1 MCGIVGYLGNKNA
14 VPILLD
20 GLRHLEYRGYDSAG
34 IAVVS
39 NGKIH
44 SVRRVGKVQTLAN
57 SINGSLP
64 KATIGIAHTR
74 WATHG
79 EPTELNAH
87 PHFDCTG
94 KIALIHNGIIENHAT
109 LRSQLQQKGHR
120 FISSTDTE
128 VIVHLIEDMERSSD
142 DFETAVH
149 RALSQIEGTY
159 GIAAVSANQPDLLIV
174 ASRGSPLVIGVS
186 ADEYFD
192 ASDRSAL
199 VSLTRHGV

>member
-14 VPILLD
+14 VPVLLD

-34 IAVVS
+34 IAVVFDS
-39 NGKIH
+39 KIH
-44 SVRRVGKVQTLAN
+44 SMRRVGKVQTLVD

-64 KATIGIAHTR
+64 KASLGIAHTR

-94 KIALIHNGIIENHAT
+94 NIALIHNGIVENHSS
-109 LRSQLQQKGHR
+109 LRTRLMQKGHR
-120 FISSTDTE
+120 FASTTDTE
-128 VIVHLIEDMERSSD
+128 VIAHLIEDMLQSSD
-142 DFETAVH
+142 DFETAVQ

-159 GIAAVSANQPDLLIV
+159 GLAIIFADEPDVLIAAR
-174 ASRGSPLVIGVS
+174 RGSPLVIGVS
-186 ADEYFD
+186 PDEFVL
-192 ASDRSAL
+192 ASDP
-199 VSLTRHGV
+199 